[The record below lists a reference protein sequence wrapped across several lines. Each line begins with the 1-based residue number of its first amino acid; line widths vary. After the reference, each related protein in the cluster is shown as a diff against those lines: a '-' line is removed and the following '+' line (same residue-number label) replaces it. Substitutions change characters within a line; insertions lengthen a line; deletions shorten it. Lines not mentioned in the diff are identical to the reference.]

1 MEDTEKT
8 SVSLDIRPAVP
19 EDAAGLLAL
28 YVPYVQESWVT
39 FECVSPSV
47 EEFRRRIT
55 AYSRSYPYLVCRRAG
70 ETVGYAYAHRHME
83 REAYRWNAE
92 LTVYVKRGLEG
103 QGIGTAL
110 YRALLPRLAAQGLV
124 NLYAVLSLPNPGS

>member
-1 MEDTEKT
+1 MEDAEKA

-39 FECVSPSV
+39 FECVPPLV

-55 AYSRSYPYLVCRRAG
+55 EYSRTWCAG
-70 ETVGYAYAHRHME
+70 GPGRSWATP
-83 REAYRWNAE
+83 
-92 LTVYVKRGLEG
+92 TP
-103 QGIGTAL
+103 TAI
-110 YRALLPRLAAQGLV
+110 
-124 NLYAVLSLPNPGS
+124 

>member
-55 AYSRSYPYLVCRRAG
+55 ALLHIGDYLIMRL
-70 ETVGYAYAHRHME
+70 E
-83 REAYRWNAE
+83 REKA
-92 LTVYVKRGLEG
+92 
-103 QGIGTAL
+103 
-110 YRALLPRLAAQGLV
+110 
-124 NLYAVLSLPNPGS
+124 